1 MNYIDEPKKQFNR
14 VFIDELVIK
23 LIMDCRTKS
32 AHTFRTRLGFK
43 QYNVILTKKTIS
55 AHKNNEFISRGK

>member
-14 VFIDELVIK
+14 IFIDELVIK

-55 AHKNNEFISRGK
+55 AHKNNEFISRRK